1 MARRAA
7 DGKPSPA
14 RAALPPAVSVV
25 IVVFEAGPTLARCLA
40 AVRAQSF
47 TDYEVILVDN
57 ASSDRTAQAA
67 VAADP
72 AIRLIE
78 NDWNAGFAAAVNQ
91 AARTARGRWLALL
104 NPDAFAEPEWLA
116 RLVAAAQANPGVR
129 SFASRQLMAEDPTRL
144 DGLGDVMA
152 LAGYPFRGGYARPDP
167 GPIAPG
173 WVFSACGGAMLI
185 DRELFLAI
193 GGFDERLFCYCEDV
207 DLGYRLRLIGEP
219 TLLVPDAVV
228 RHVGSASTG
237 GRRSDF
243 AVFHGTRNR
252 LWVFVKDT
260 PPVLFW
266 LTLPLHVLATVVLFA
281 RHVTRGEIAAPARG
295 LLAGLRN
302 IGIALEAR
310 REVQATR
317 KADSWEIA
325 RAMTWN
331 PLDLL
336 LRRVFIQRR
345 PLAALSPSTTRG
357 EGNWP
362 TPPAGA

>member
-1 MARRAA
+1 M
-7 DGKPSPA
+7 A
-14 RAALPPAVSVV
+14 RAAANGKPPGSNNGLRGEPAISV
-25 IVVFEAGPTLARCLA
+25 IVVVYESGPTLAQCLA
-40 AVRAQSF
+40 ALSAQTFS
-47 TDYEVILVDN
+47 DHELILVDN

-67 VAADP
+67 SQADP

-78 NDWNAGFAAAVNQ
+78 NADNLGFAAAVNQ
-91 AARTARGRWLALL
+91 GARAAKGRWLALL
-104 NPDAFAEPEWLA
+104 NPDAFADPDWLA
-116 RLVAAAQANPGVR
+116 RLAAATEANPRVHC
-129 SFASRQLMAEDPTRL
+129 FTSRQLMAEDPSRL

-152 LAGYPFRGGYARPDP
+152 LAGYPFRGGYTHKDP
-167 GPIAPG
+167 GPLEPG
-173 WVFSACGGAMLI
+173 WVFSACGGAMLVE
-185 DRELFLAI
+185 RNLFLAV

-252 LWVFVKDT
+252 FWVFVKDT

-266 LTLPLHVLATVVLFA
+266 LTLPLHIAATVVLFA
-281 RHVTRGEIAAPARG
+281 RHATRGEVVTPIKGLAAGVRH
-295 LLAGLRN
+295 
-302 IGIALEAR
+302 IGVALDAR
-310 REVQATR
+310 REAQATR
-317 KADSWEIA
+317 KVGSWAIA

-336 LRRVFIQRR
+336 LRRAFIQPRR
-345 PLAALSPSTTRG
+345 P
-357 EGNWP
+357 
-362 TPPAGA
+362 TP